1 MSLKRRW
8 HDMTWRFLDAAL
20 SEEGLERWK
29 RVPQLPSALR
39 RPKYR
44 LTRRFPRQHVAATAP
59 ASLRT
64 APGVLRDE
72 EAAWEAYRQ
81 APLRDFWRVYPEA
94 EAWIFK
100 VWAHFLAPVLSRYL
114 RAIDR
119 LVEVGKVEPEPNPEP
134 HTPEQL
140 SRLIRA
146 EAARL
151 GLTAVGFAPFDPRYV
166 YHEHASDL
174 ETGSVIICVL
184 EEDYDSEQLVPSRKH
199 ERMTFECYVSQ
210 FDMTAK
216 LAQFIHG
223 LGYRAQPHDA
233 TGPMM
238 YIPFAV
244 QAGLGQMGFN
254 GQLLTPGAGARVT
267 LTAISTG
274 AELAHDEPVD
284 FGIPGI
290 CGECKV
296 CVRRCPVGAIPQAP
310 AVHRGV
316 TKTKIKTE
324 RCLPVIGQAGGCAVC
339 VKVCPIQRF
348 GVEAVVA
355 YYEETGRILGKDS
368 DDLEGYTWLIDHRY
382 YGVGDKPRISSEQL
396 LHPPELEFD
405 PRLLYEPLPEEN
417 VIEQYVAS
425 H

>member
-1 MSLKRRW
+1 MSFERRW
-8 HDMTWRFLDAAL
+8 HDITWRFLDVVL
-20 SEEGLERWK
+20 SEKGLERWK
-29 RVPQLPSALR
+29 RVPELPPVLR
-39 RPKYR
+39 RPKHR
-44 LTRRFPRQHVAATAP
+44 LTRRFARQHVTATAP
-59 ASLRT
+59 PSLRT
-64 APGVLRDE
+64 APGVVRDE
-72 EAAWEAYRQ
+72 AAAWDAYRQ
-81 APLRDFWRVYPEA
+81 APLRDFWCVYPQA
-94 EAWIFK
+94 ETWIFK
-100 VWAHFLAPVLSRYL
+100 VWATFLWPVLSRYL
-114 RAIDR
+114 RGIDR
-119 LVEVGKVEPEPNPEP
+119 LAETGRARPEPSSESP
-134 HTPEQL
+134 TPEQL

-151 GLTAVGFAPFDPRYV
+151 GLTAVGFAPYDPRYV
-166 YHEHASDL
+166 YHEHAGEL

-184 EEDYDSEQLVPSRKH
+184 EEDYDSEQLVPSREH

-210 FDMTAK
+210 FEMTAE
-216 LAQFIHG
+216 LARFIHR

-244 QAGLGQMGFN
+244 QAGLGQMGYN

-267 LTAISTG
+267 LTAITTG
-274 AELAHDEPVD
+274 ATLAHDEPVD

-290 CGECKV
+290 CAQCKV
-296 CVRRCPVGAIPQAP
+296 CVRRCPVGAIPATP

-339 VKVCPIQRF
+339 AKACPIQRF
-348 GVEAVVA
+348 GVEAVIA

-368 DDLEGYTWLIDHRY
+368 DELEGYRWPIDHRY
-382 YGVGDKPRISSEQL
+382 YGVGEKPRIHGQRL
-396 LHPPELEFD
+396 LHPPELDFD
-405 PRLLYEPLPEEN
+405 PKLLYEPLSDEK
-417 VIEQYVAS
+417 VIERYVAS

>member
-8 HDMTWRFLDAAL
+8 HEISWRFLDVAL
-20 SEEGLERWK
+20 NERGQELWK
-29 RVPQLPSALR
+29 RVPELPSALR

-44 LTRRFPRQHVAATAP
+44 LTPRFPRQRVATSAP
-59 ASLRT
+59 PALRT
-64 APGVLRDE
+64 APGVVRDE

-81 APLRDFWRVYPEA
+81 APLRDFWRVYPGA
-94 EAWIFK
+94 EEWIFK
-100 VWAHFLAPVLSRYL
+100 VWAAFLAPVLPRYL
-114 RAIDR
+114 RGIDR
-119 LVEVGKVEPEPNPEP
+119 LAEVGKAEPEPNPEP
-134 HTPEQL
+134 LTPEQL
-140 SRLIRA
+140 SRVIRV

-151 GLTAVGFAPFDPRYV
+151 GLTAVGFAPFDPRYI
-166 YHEHASDL
+166 YHEHAGEV

-184 EEDYDSEQLVPSRKH
+184 EEDYDSEQLAPSNRH
-199 ERMTFECYVSQ
+199 ERMTFECYITQ
-210 FDMTAK
+210 FEMTEK
-216 LAQFIHG
+216 LARFIQG
-223 LGYRAQPHDA
+223 LGHRAQPHSA

-267 LTAISTG
+267 LTAITTN
-274 AELAHDEPVD
+274 AEIAHDEPVD

-290 CGECKV
+290 CSECKV
-296 CVRRCPVGAIPQAP
+296 CVRRCPVGAIPAAP

-324 RCLPVIGQAGGCAVC
+324 RCLPTIGAAGGCAVC

-355 YYEETGRILGKDS
+355 HYEETGRILGKDS
-368 DDLEGYTWLIDHRY
+368 DDLEGYTWLLDHRY
-382 YGVGDKPRISSEQL
+382 YGAGDKPRINSEEL
-396 LHPPELEFD
+396 LHPRELEFD
-405 PRLLYEPLPEEN
+405 PQLLYEPVPEEN
-417 VIEQYVAS
+417 LLETYVAS